1 MNQTRITRRHAIR
14 LAAAASAASLAPW
27 AARAQADWPSKAIR
41 FVVPFAP
48 GGSSEIV
55 ARATAAEMAKLL
67 GQSVFV
73 DNKPGGAGNVAMGE
87 VARADDQH
95 TVILGHI
102 GTLAVNPFIF
112 DKLPYDPA
120 KAFRPISLL
129 SKVPSLYVVR
139 PDLPAKDL
147 KEFIALAKA
156 KPGSLN
162 YGSAGNGSAG
172 HLAME
177 YLKMAS
183 GTFMLHVPY
192 RGTGPQL
199 TDLMGGRLD
208 GAAVGAPAVLQF
220 IKTGKLRCIA
230 TGTSQRLGTTAR
242 CGHRRRTRL
251 PGLRDDAVVRPA
263 GTGLAAAGPRRQT
276 GRSGGQGRQVAGGRE
291 AARKRSGAHRGQHQ
305 RGVRALHRAGA
316 AALEAGDRAR
326 EDQAGLTAPRPPGH
340 APFVRRGAASP
351 RWRSRSG
358 PARSMRRAS
367 HQLRHPLVQPLADLA
382 RDRHGRLNRQQPR
395 ELGAHL
401 LGADRFETL
410 QRLKA

>member
-1 MNQTRITRRHAIR
+1 MNPHPFTRRDALRIAI
-14 LAAAASAASLAPW
+14 AATAP
-27 AARAQADWPSKAIR
+27 ALFQALARAQADWPNKAIR

-55 ARATAAEMAKLL
+55 ARATAVELAKLL
-67 GQSVFV
+67 GQSVYV

-112 DKLPYDPA
+112 DKLPYDPI
-120 KAFRPISLL
+120 KDFRPISLL

-139 PDLPAKDL
+139 PDLPVQNL
-147 KEFIALAKA
+147 KELIALAKA

-183 GTFMLHVPY
+183 NTFMLHVPY

-199 TDLMGGRLD
+199 TDLMGGRID
-208 GAAVGAPAVLQF
+208 AAAVGAPAVLQF

-230 TGTSQRLGTTAR
+230 TGTGQRLAQ
-242 CGHRRRTRL
+242 L
-251 PGLRDDAVVRPA
+251 PDVATVAEQGFPGFEMTQWYGMLAPASLPQALADKLAV
-263 GTGLAAAGPRRQT
+263 AAAKAVKEPAAAKLLE
-276 GRSGGQGRQVAGGRE
+276 SE
-291 AARKRSGAHRGQHQ
+291 AALAVGSSSAEFGRFIAQEQQ
-305 RGVRALHRAGA
+305 RWKPVIARAKIKP
-316 AALEAGDRAR
+316 D
-326 EDQAGLTAPRPPGH
+326 
-340 APFVRRGAASP
+340 
-351 RWRSRSG
+351 
-358 PARSMRRAS
+358 
-367 HQLRHPLVQPLADLA
+367 
-382 RDRHGRLNRQQPR
+382 
-395 ELGAHL
+395 
-401 LGADRFETL
+401 
-410 QRLKA
+410 